1 MFTPEKLRLTLT
13 SLLTSRQ
20 TLWIAYSGGLDS
32 QVLLHALATLG
43 KEEKIQ
49 NPIHAVHIN
58 HGWSENAK
66 QWAHYCE
73 KTCTDLQVPCT
84 VIEVDAKPQKGE
96 SPEASAR
103 TARYNAFAKL
113 LNSGDYLLTA
123 HQQDDQAETLLL
135 QLLRGAGVKGLSSM
149 PVIIHFG
156 SGYHLRPLLLN
167 SRAELH
173 QYAKEKKLSWIDD
186 ESNQNLRF
194 NRNFIRHEIMPT
206 IRQRWP
212 QATKTL
218 TRVAEHCAQAHL
230 LLEELARIDLCKTQG
245 SKPNTLSIQK
255 LLALSTARWQN
266 LFRYWLQQQDLT
278 LPNKAHLQRIATD
291 ILQSKKDANPQ
302 VKWDEIIICRYDDD
316 LYALNFHF
324 LSQHN
329 NKSIISWSFTKPL
342 EIKNIGTLIAKPTLG
357 RGIRI
362 TGLSLDKITVRF
374 RQGGERCQPTGRS
387 GSHPL
392 KKLMQAWHIPT
403 WERDRIPIIYYAEE
417 IIAVIGYCVCER
429 YEAKYNESGW
439 DILLT

>member
-1 MFTPEKLRLTLT
+1 MFTSEKLHLTLT
-13 SLLTSRQ
+13 TLLTSQQ

-43 KEEKIQ
+43 NAEKIH

-73 KTCTDLQVPCT
+73 ETCANLHIPCT
-84 VIEVDAKPQKGE
+84 VITVNAKPQNGE
-96 SPEASAR
+96 SPEACAR
-103 TARYNAFAKL
+103 IARYHAFATL
-113 LNSGDYLLTA
+113 LNAGDYLLTA

-149 PVIIHFG
+149 PVIIHFS
-156 SGYHLRPLLLN
+156 SGYHLRPLLQN
-167 SRAELH
+167 SRAELL
-173 QYAKEKKLSWIDD
+173 QYAKEKNLTWIND

-194 NRNFIRHEIMPT
+194 NRNFMRHKIMPT
-206 IRQRWP
+206 IQQRWP

-218 TRVAEHCAQAHL
+218 TRVAEHCAQTDL
-230 LLEELARIDLCKTQG
+230 LLEELARIDLIKTQG

-266 LFRYWLQQQDLT
+266 LFRYWLQQQNLA
-278 LPNKAHLQRIATD
+278 LPNKVHLQQIATD
-291 ILQSKKDANPQ
+291 MLQCKKDANPQ
-302 VKWDEIIICRYDDD
+302 VRWDKIIIRRYGDD
-316 LYALNFHF
+316 LYALNFDS

-329 NKSIISWSFTKPL
+329 PKSIIPWNFAHPL
-342 EIKNIGTLIAKPTLG
+342 EIKNIGTLITKPASGKGL
-357 RGIRI
+357 RI
-362 TGLSLDKITVRF
+362 TSLSLDKITVRF
-374 RQGGERCQPTGRS
+374 RQGGERCQPTGRK

-392 KKLMQAWHIPT
+392 KKLMQEWHIPT
-403 WERDRIPIIYYAEE
+403 WERDRIPILFYAEE

-429 YEAKYNESGW
+429 YEAKSNETGW
-439 DILLT
+439 NISLI